1 MLSGPG
7 LVFVGK
13 RDCKVEEAQVDE
25 KLLGPGE
32 VVVDLEVSIIS
43 AGTEVANFTGLDPR
57 TRIPGSW
64 NEYPHRPGYG
74 AVGKIVAVGP
84 PAQGPDRGLA
94 VGDRVFAICRHARY
108 TIAGQHAP
116 AHREDLGKRRCP
128 NNRARPYGIR
138 FDHRYSARRRP
149 LTSERALSS
158 SGSGS

>member
-108 TIAGQHAP
+108 AIVGST
-116 AHREDLGKRRCP
+116 
-128 NNRARPYGIR
+128 
-138 FDHRYSARRRP
+138 RRP
-149 LTSERALSS
+149 IVKISANDDAQTIVLGRMASVSITAIPQGDDR
-158 SGSGS
+158 

>member
-7 LVFVGK
+7 LVFVGE

-84 PAQGPDRGLA
+84 PAQGPT
-94 VGDRVFAICRHARY
+94 VGWQWVTGYLLFAAMPGTRSR
-108 TIAGQHAP
+108 TPRAGP
-116 AHREDLGKRRCP
+116 
-128 NNRARPYGIR
+128 
-138 FDHRYSARRRP
+138 S
-149 LTSERALSS
+149 
-158 SGSGS
+158 